1 MGQES
6 FRLVLESSDGRVGVR
21 QQGPEH
27 GIEVLVRIASPG
39 LELRPAAAR
48 GRLDILEALVMNGY
62 RLVAQDGWW
71 VVCEKA
77 VGEREI
83 AMEEGSVLS
92 LLKDLLAGP

>member
-1 MGQES
+1 
-6 FRLVLESSDGRVGVR
+6 VLESSDGRVGIR

-27 GIEVLVRIASPG
+27 GIEVLV
-39 LELRPAAAR
+39 
-48 GRLDILEALVMNGY
+48 MKGY